1 MSMLHDKTQRRA
13 EGGSRPLLRE
23 QCNASSG
30 EAESVLK
37 DKGEVEL
44 TGHMHFHSLD

>member
-1 MSMLHDKTQRRA
+1 MIKHN
-13 EGGSRPLLRE
+13 GE
-23 QCNASSG
+23 QKEVQDLFSEQYNASSG
-30 EAESVLK
+30 EAQSVLK